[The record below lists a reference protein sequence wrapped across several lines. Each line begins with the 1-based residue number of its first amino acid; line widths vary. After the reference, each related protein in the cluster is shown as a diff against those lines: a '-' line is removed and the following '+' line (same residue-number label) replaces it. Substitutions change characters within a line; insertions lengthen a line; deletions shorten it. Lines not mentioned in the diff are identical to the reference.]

1 MMQLILSVAGVA
13 QHDPGR
19 FAVMPNVY
27 RRCVPYISL
36 LRRNVLLL
44 FHNFSAVF
52 PGFGGSVLL
61 FFAAM
66 TVVFAVV
73 PAFSAAVPDI
83 FAVTTDFSG
92 AVPDIFAG
100 VLLPN
105 GLLVSSRSVITEKN
119 AKRSP

>member
-1 MMQLILSVAGVA
+1 MHKFVSGTGVA

-44 FHNFSAVF
+44 FLNFSAVF
-52 PGFGGSVLL
+52 PGFGSSVLL
-61 FFAAM
+61 FFPAM
-66 TVVFAVV
+66 TVFSAVV
-73 PAFSAAVPDI
+73 QAFSAPVSDI
-83 FAVTTDFSG
+83 FAVTTEFSG

-100 VLLPN
+100 VLLSN